1 MFNPSFGP
9 FPVISALWGRARAAQ
24 LPAVARA
31 PRAQAGCFRLE
42 PGGAITLAPARPG
55 RLRIAQ
61 GSAWVTLGGPYQG
74 PLNDQGDLFLQAG
87 ETLNV
92 PAGARLV
99 MEPLALRGQGGAV
112 WFDWSNCAGR

>member
-24 LPAVARA
+24 LPSVARA

-42 PGGAITLAPARPG
+42 PGRAITLAPARPG
-55 RLRIAQ
+55 RLRITQ

-99 MEPLALRGQGGAV
+99 MEPLALRGEGGAV